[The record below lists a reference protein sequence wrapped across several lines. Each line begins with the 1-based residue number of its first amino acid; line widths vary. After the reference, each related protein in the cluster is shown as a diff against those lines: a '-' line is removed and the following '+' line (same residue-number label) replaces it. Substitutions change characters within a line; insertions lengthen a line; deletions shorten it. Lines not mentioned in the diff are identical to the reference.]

1 MNVKYT
7 FGSILAAPL
16 LPLMY
21 FQGKKIRRN
30 VVQLPEAKGTQGRS
44 TPVVQ
49 NGKLNVLLIGES
61 TFAGV
66 GVESHQMGFAGA
78 FSDEL
83 SRSSSK
89 EINWRVYARSG
100 YTAKR
105 VQYKIL
111 PKIEEDSADLILV
124 GIGGNDAFKLSKPKK
139 WRQDA
144 HDLIH
149 AIQEQFL
156 DAPIVFCNLPPI
168 KLFPAFT
175 STIKFVVGNLVEI
188 LGEELAAVVDQ
199 YDQVYFND
207 EVITLNAWMKRFD
220 IEGDTNDF
228 FSDGVH
234 PSGLTYRTWG
244 KEMARVTIERFLP
257 HLRN

>member
-1 MNVKYT
+1 MNFKYT
-7 FGSILAAPL
+7 FGLLLAAPI

-21 FQGKKIRRN
+21 FQGKKIKRS
-30 VVQLPEAKGTQGRS
+30 VVKLPEAKGAKGRS
-44 TPVVQ
+44 SANVQ

-66 GVESHQMGFAGA
+66 GVERHQMGFAGSFA
-78 FSDEL
+78 DEL

-105 VQYKIL
+105 IQHKIL
-111 PKIEEDSADLILV
+111 PKIEEDSTDLILV

-139 WRQDA
+139 WRQDVN
-144 HDLIH
+144 DLIN
-149 AIQEQFL
+149 AIQEQF
-156 DAPIVFCNLPPI
+156 AGTPIVFCNLPPI

-175 STIKFVVGNLVEI
+175 STIKFVVGNLVEV
-188 LGEELAAVVDQ
+188 LGEELAMMVDK
-199 YDQVYFND
+199 YDQVYFNE
-207 EVITLNAWMKRFD
+207 EVITLSAWMTRFD
-220 IEGDTNDF
+220 VEGSTDDF

-234 PSGLTYRTWG
+234 PSRLTYRIWG

-257 HLRN
+257 HLRD